1 MNDDDISAF
10 SEAMKD
16 VKRLPQKK
24 RLVERKKDSVLQPIT
39 AKTSAV
45 KLLEETLD
53 DAYTIDVVNLPE
65 YMEGHVEGLNPLT
78 IERLKNGDFSIQK
91 SLDLHG
97 YSTDNARELFEE
109 FLKEAILSG
118 MYCVRVIHGRGLK
131 SKEKPVL
138 KERLKTW
145 ILKAMNRKWIVAF
158 SSCKMCDG
166 GPGATYILLRKTP
179 KRTGYISWGDEL
191 YLSKFEIRIS

>member
-1 MNDDDISAF
+1 MNDEEISAF

-16 VKRLPQKK
+16 VKRLSQKK
-24 RLVERKKDSVLQPIT
+24 RLVERKKNT
-39 AKTSAV
+39 ASSQMIAKSSAA
-45 KLLEETLD
+45 KLLEETLAD
-53 DAYTIDVVNLPE
+53 FYTIDVANLPE

-97 YSTDNARELFEE
+97 YSTETARELFEE

-118 MYCVRVIHGRGLK
+118 IHCVRVIHGRGLK

-138 KERLKTW
+138 KERLKSW

-179 KRTGYISWGDEL
+179 K
-191 YLSKFEIRIS
+191 KNRIHIVG

>member
-24 RLVERKKDSVLQPIT
+24 SLVERKKGSAHPPMTVE
-39 AKTSAV
+39 TSAA
-45 KLLEETLD
+45 KLLEETLG

-97 YSTDNARELFEE
+97 YSTENARDLFEE

-118 MYCVRVIHGRGLK
+118 THCVRVIHGRGLK

-166 GPGATYILLRKTP
+166 GPGATYILLRRTP
-179 KRTGYISWGDEL
+179 K
-191 YLSKFEIRIS
+191 KNRIHILG

>member
-1 MNDDDISAF
+1 MKDDELAAF

-16 VKRLPQKK
+16 VKRLSQKK
-24 RLVERKKDSVLQPIT
+24 KRVETTKN
-39 AKTSAV
+39 TSRRRPAEQASPAR
-45 KLLEETLD
+45 LLEETLA
-53 DAYTIDVVNLPE
+53 DAYAIDVSNLPE

-78 IERLKNGDFSIQK
+78 MERLKGGDFSIQK

-97 YSTDNARELFEE
+97 CSKEVARELFEE

-118 MYCVRVIHGRGLK
+118 MQCVRVIHGRGLK

-138 KERLKTW
+138 KERLKAW

-179 KRTGYISWGDEL
+179 K
-191 YLSKFEIRIS
+191 KKRIQIIG

>member
-16 VKRLPQKK
+16 VRRLSQKK
-24 RLVERKKDSVLQPIT
+24 RLVIKKKDSTLRPMVM
-39 AKTSAV
+39 KTSAA
-45 KLLEETLD
+45 KLLEETLG
-53 DAYTIDVVNLPE
+53 DAYTIDVTNLPE

-97 YSTDNARELFEE
+97 YSTENARELFEE

-118 MYCVRVIHGRGLK
+118 MHCVRVIHGRGLK

-179 KRTGYISWGDEL
+179 K
-191 YLSKFEIRIS
+191 KNRIHILG

>member
-1 MNDDDISAF
+1 MNDEDMSFF

-16 VKRLPQKK
+16 VKKLTQKK
-24 RLVERKKDSVLQPIT
+24 RLVEKKKDLTHLRIT
-39 AKTSAV
+39 VNTSAA

-53 DAYTIDVVNLPE
+53 DVYTIDVANLPE

-78 IERLKNGDFSIQK
+78 IERLKNGVFSIQK

-97 YSTDNARELFEE
+97 YSTETARQLFEE

-118 MYCVRVIHGRGLK
+118 MHCVRIIHGRGLK

-138 KERLKTW
+138 KERLKSW
-145 ILKAMNRKWIVAF
+145 IVRAMNRKWIVAF

-166 GPGATYILLRKTP
+166 GPGATYILLKKTP
-179 KRTGYISWGDEL
+179 K
-191 YLSKFEIRIS
+191 KNRIHILG

>member
-1 MNDDDISAF
+1 MDSMNDDDISAF

-16 VKRLPQKK
+16 VKRLYQKK
-24 RLVERKKDSVLQPIT
+24 RRVERKKDSAHLRAVV
-39 AKTSAV
+39 KTSEA
-45 KLLEETLD
+45 KLLEETLG
-53 DAYTIDVVNLPE
+53 DAYTIDVANLPE
-65 YMEGHVEGLNPLT
+65 YMEGHVEGVNPLT

-97 YSTDNARELFEE
+97 CSKENARELFEE

-118 MYCVRVIHGRGLK
+118 IHCVRVIHGRGLK

-138 KERLKTW
+138 KERLKSW

-179 KRTGYISWGDEL
+179 RKKRIHILG
-191 YLSKFEIRIS
+191 